1 MYEGDRLDLTRKRPS
16 SYSLELGG
24 FWASGQDMAKLNL
37 YKSARI
43 ITNIGVVAS
52 LVCLTDAS
60 RGRKATGLH
69 FSTFAGA
76 AQDPRTTSVTRKN
89 S

>member
-1 MYEGDRLDLTRKRPS
+1 MT
-16 SYSLELGG
+16 
-24 FWASGQDMAKLNL
+24 KLNL
-37 YKSARI
+37 SKAAGVI
-43 ITNIGVVAS
+43 GNIGVVAS